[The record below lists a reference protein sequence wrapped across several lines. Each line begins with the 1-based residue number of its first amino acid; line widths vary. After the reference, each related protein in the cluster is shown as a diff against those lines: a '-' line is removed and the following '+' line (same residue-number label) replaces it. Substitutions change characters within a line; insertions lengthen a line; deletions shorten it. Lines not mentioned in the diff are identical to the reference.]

1 MKRREFSVVASAVLA
16 ASVLPVSV
24 ANAQAKG
31 FSPGFE
37 YKVMDPRAPVDSPAG
52 KVEVV
57 EFFSY
62 MCPHCNVFEPA
73 FHAWTKRVPADVVV
87 RRIPVGFLQNAEV
100 LQRLYFTLE
109 AMGLVD
115 KLHAKVFAAIHV
127 EKLNLSKAEAI
138 VEWVG
143 KNGVDKAK
151 FVKEYNSFGVVTKAQ
166 KGSQLQSA
174 YKVEGVPALGV
185 GGQFYTDGSMA
196 RSMERA
202 LLVVQSLVDDLRGK
216 RA

>member
-24 ANAQAKG
+24 AQAQAKG

-87 RRIPVGFLQNAEV
+87 RRIPVSFLQNAEV

-109 AMGLVD
+109 TMGLVD
-115 KLHAKVFAAIHV
+115 KLHAKVFTAIHSEHRNFRDAAIAADWAA
-127 EKLNLSKAEAI
+127 SQ
-138 VEWVG
+138 
-143 KNGVDKAK
+143 GVDKAK
-151 FVKEYNSFGVVTKAQ
+151 FLEQFNSFTTATKVTRAT
-166 KGSQLQSA
+166 QLQNA
-174 YKVEGVPALGV
+174 YKLEGVPALGV
-185 GGQFYTDGSMA
+185 AGRFLTDGPMA
-196 RSMERA
+196 GTLERA
-202 LLVVQSLVDDLRGK
+202 LQVVDALVAQARTSK
-216 RA
+216 